1 MGANATGVL
10 QQYEVGGL
18 DVADVPVDDLER
30 VTDRNN
36 PMSKELQTVPEMEI
50 TYLAFNL
57 RQKPFD
63 DPKIRESFSLAIDRQ
78 KIARVMFQ
86 SRVRQAQT
94 FVPPDMPGYTPPS
107 VEETYNVTRARALL
121 AESTYKNAKNLPRLR
136 LYTPGDE
143 LGPMLKDVFSQT
155 LGVDLEVHGVEWSD
169 FLEGLDRGDYP
180 MFTFSWIADYPDPEN
195 FLGALF
201 SSSSPENSL
210 GYHNADVDQALQS
223 AAVETDT
230 ARRMAT
236 YAQIEERILKDH
248 PAVPLYHSVQ
258 YTLVK
263 PYVKGLKVTP
273 MGLLNL
279 KDVRLVGR

>member
-1 MGANATGVL
+1 
-10 QQYEVGGL
+10 
-18 DVADVPVDDLER
+18 
-30 VTDRNN
+30 
-36 PMSKELQTVPEMEI
+36 
-50 TYLAFNL
+50 
-57 RQKPFD
+57 
-63 DPKIRESFSLAIDRQ
+63 
-78 KIARVMFQ
+78 
-86 SRVRQAQT
+86 
-94 FVPPDMPGYTPPS
+94 
-107 VEETYNVTRARALL
+107 
-121 AESTYKNAKNLPRLR
+121 LR

-155 LGVDLEVHGVEWSD
+155 LGVDLEVHEVEWSD
-169 FLEGLDRGDYP
+169 FLDGLDRGDYP

-263 PYVKGLKVTP
+263 PYVKDLKVTP

-279 KDVRLVGR
+279 KDVRLLGR